1 MPINSASCNFNWMP
15 ENFFLKDLNN
25 HILNFYDCF
34 GDKGLIVMFIY
45 NHCPYVKS
53 IEKKIKYETDML
65 LSIGIKSVAIMSN
78 DQEAYTEDST
88 DRLKKQSSDNNF
100 NFPYLIDFDQ
110 SVAKKFQA
118 LCTPEFFG
126 FNSDKSLQY
135 RGRLD
140 SLGKDKKLGKRELFY
155 AMNEISEKKYTN
167 NDQFPSMG
175 CSIKWKY

>member
-1 MPINSASCNFNWMP
+1 MPINSASCNFNWKP
-15 ENFFLKDLNN
+15 EDFSLKDLNN
-25 HILNFYDCF
+25 NTLNFYNCF
-34 GDKGLIVMFIY
+34 GEKGLLVMFIC

-78 DQEAYTEDST
+78 DQETYIEDST

-110 SVAKKFQA
+110 STAKKFQA

-140 SLGKDKKLGKRELFY
+140 SFGKDKNLGKRELFY

>member
-1 MPINSASCNFNWMP
+1 
-15 ENFFLKDLNN
+15 
-25 HILNFYDCF
+25 
-34 GDKGLIVMFIY
+34 
-45 NHCPYVKS
+45 
-53 IEKKIKYETDML
+53 ML

-78 DQEAYTEDST
+78 DQETYIEDST

-110 SVAKKFQA
+110 STAKKFQA

-140 SLGKDKKLGKRELFY
+140 SFGKDKNLGKRELFY

>member
-1 MPINSASCNFNWMP
+1 MAINSASCNFNWIP
-15 ENFFLKDLNN
+15 ENFTLKDLNN
-25 HILNFYDCF
+25 NIVNLYDCF
-34 GDKGLIVMFIY
+34 GQKGLLVMFIC

-53 IEKKIKYETDML
+53 IEKKIKYESDML
-65 LSIGIKSVAIMSN
+65 LSIGIKSLAIMSN
-78 DQEAYTEDST
+78 DQESYTEDSN
-88 DRLKKQSSDNNF
+88 DNLKKQHNDNNF
-100 NFPYLIDFDQ
+100 VFPYLIDSKQ
-110 SVAKKFQA
+110 SVAKNFQA

-140 SLGKDKKLGKRELFY
+140 SLGKDQNLGKRELFH

-175 CSIKWKY
+175 CSIKWK